1 MSKRIKC
8 YCFES
13 ISRDKEDGENTIIE
27 LSISNGTGIYDEEH
41 GEIEDFERNEY
52 LTERFFYE
60 DDGSEIDSKKYFD
73 SISEEYEEA
82 SWQEEYYTKD
92 LQEAKD
98 ALNDALEEL

>member
-1 MSKRIKC
+1 M
-8 YCFES
+8 
-13 ISRDKEDGENTIIE
+13 
-27 LSISNGTGIYDEEH
+27 
-41 GEIEDFERNEY
+41 
-52 LTERFFYE
+52 TERFFYE
-60 DDGSEIDSKKYFD
+60 DDVSEIDSKKYFD